1 MSSIKENSE
10 RAGGLDLVWRRAPD
24 TPSGGAGP
32 RAATT
37 ADGPRNPAFICRGWG
52 SFGALIATSAIAAA
66 HARARCHLLA
76 QRTAAGHWEGALSPS
91 ALSTATAITALTLI
105 DAAGHADRIARGLR
119 WLEATQNADGGHGDT
134 PLSFSNLSTT
144 VLVWAAF
151 GFCGLEGAAAARSA
165 RWIEAACGSLEPAV
179 LAEKIAARYGR
190 DRTFSVPILMMAA
203 LGGRL
208 GPPGEAWRRV
218 LPLPFEL
225 AAVPRRFY
233 AAVRMPV
240 VSYALPALIA
250 IGQARF
256 RHVPPPAPLRWLRE
270 AACPRTLKLL
280 REIQPSTGGY
290 LEATP
295 LTSFVA
301 MALASSGQR
310 EHPVVAE
317 AARFL
322 LASQLADGSWAIDT
336 NLATW
341 TTTLAV
347 KALGPGFPGAA
358 AVRDWLLAQQ
368 YTARHPYTDAAPG
381 GWAWTDLAGGVPDAD
396 DTPGALLALA
406 NLGVDAR
413 SAAAAAAG
421 CAWLRGL
428 QNRDGG
434 LPTFCRGW
442 GALPFDRSSPDLTAH
457 TLRAWAFW
465 QPHLPVGEAA
475 RLGPAMAAAR
485 RYLEVTQAAD
495 GSWTP
500 LWFGNQHRADETN
513 PTYGTAMVALA
524 LEADDPRRRRAAD
537 WLLAQSSADG
547 GWGGGPGTPA
557 SIEETALAVTVLAG
571 DPPQGGAA
579 AAGLSPAALEA
590 VDRGVRWLI
599 EHTHNGGHF
608 PPSPIGFYFAK
619 LWYWEKLYPVV
630 WTVGALRAAERAR
643 GRENGW

>member
-1 MSSIKENSE
+1 VE
-10 RAGGLDLVWRRAPD
+10 ADLRE
-24 TPSGGAGP
+24 
-32 RAATT
+32 AA
-37 ADGPRNPAFICRGWG
+37 NPAFICSGRG
-52 SFGALIATSAIAAA
+52 SFRGLISSAAIADFHAA
-66 HARARCHLLA
+66 ARGHLLD

-91 ALSTATAITALTLI
+91 ALSTATAITALALI
-105 DAAGHADRIARGLR
+105 DREGHAARIARGVR
-119 WLEATQNADGGHGDT
+119 WLEETQNADGGHGDT
-134 PLSFSNLSTT
+134 TMSFSNVSTT
-144 VLVWAAF
+144 VLVWAAL
-151 GFCGLEGAAAARSA
+151 GLCGPEGAAAARSA

-208 GPPGEAWRRV
+208 GPPEEAWRRV

-225 AAVPRRFY
+225 AAVPRRWY
-233 AAVRMPV
+233 AAMRMPV

-256 RHVPPPAPLRWLRE
+256 RQAPPPAPWRWVRE
-270 AACPRTLKLL
+270 AASLGTLKLL
-280 REIQPSTGGY
+280 REIQPATGGY

-317 AARFL
+317 ATRFL
-322 LASQLADGSWAIDT
+322 LGSQLADGSWAIDT

-347 KALGPGFPGAA
+347 KALGPSCPGAEGL
-358 AVRDWLLAQQ
+358 REWLLGQQ
-368 YTARHPYTDAAPG
+368 YQGRHPYTDAAPG

-406 NLGVDAR
+406 ELGPDPRVVG
-413 SAAAAAAG
+413 AAAAG
-421 CAWLRGL
+421 CGWLRGL

-434 LPTFCRGW
+434 VPTFCRGW

-457 TLRAWAFW
+457 TLRAWSVW
-465 QPHLPVGEAA
+465 RSRLPAAEAA

-485 RYLEVTQAAD
+485 RYLAATQAGD

-500 LWFGNQHRADETN
+500 LWFGNQHRADEAN
-513 PTYGTAMVALA
+513 PTYGTATVAQA
-524 LEADDPRRRRAAD
+524 LDPGDPMRQRAGD
-537 WLLAQSSADG
+537 WLRAQQNADG
-547 GWGGGPGTPA
+547 GWGGGGGTPS
-557 SIEETALAVTVLAG
+557 SIEETALAVAALASASPAAASLDAG
-571 DPPQGGAA
+571 DPVG
-579 AAGLSPAALEA
+579 
-590 VDRGVRWLI
+590 RGVRWLI
-599 EHTHNGGHF
+599 DRTGNGRHF

-630 WTVGALRAAERAR
+630 WTVSALRAVAEGTGR
-643 GRENGW
+643 GLER